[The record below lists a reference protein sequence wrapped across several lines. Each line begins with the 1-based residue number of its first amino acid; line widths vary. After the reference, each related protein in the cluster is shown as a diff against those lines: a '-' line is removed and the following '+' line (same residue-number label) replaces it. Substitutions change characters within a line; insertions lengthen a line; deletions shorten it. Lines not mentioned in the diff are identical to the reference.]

1 MSGGD
6 VHFRFNR
13 PRVVRLF
20 DDSRTRGHTL

>member
-13 PRVVRLF
+13 PCVVRLF
-20 DDSRTRGHTL
+20 DGSRTCGHAL